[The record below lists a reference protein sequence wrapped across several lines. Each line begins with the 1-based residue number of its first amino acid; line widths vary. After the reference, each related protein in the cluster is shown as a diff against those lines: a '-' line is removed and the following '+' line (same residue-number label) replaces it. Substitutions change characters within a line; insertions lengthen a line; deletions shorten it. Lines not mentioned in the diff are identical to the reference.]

1 VTENG
6 SALISPELNKCWK
19 RSRLDSDEVCEK
31 LQEFGNCRNC
41 PDFSLAA
48 RSLLDRPFPDGLLDD
63 WSERL
68 SGAKDSSISNE
79 MSVVVFRIRDE
90 WLALDTHFL
99 QEVAETRM
107 IHTVPAR
114 TNSLFLGLVNVNG
127 ELLPCMS
134 SVEILGLTENL
145 VSHPEGKQ
153 AYRRMIAVQKENNRF
168 VFQVDEVLCVS
179 QVSRDVMEP
188 LPDTLMS
195 NDTALMTR
203 LFYLEGATVGLLDAE
218 RFFQAL
224 TRSLP
229 S

>member
-1 VTENG
+1 VKDNG
-6 SALISPELNKCWK
+6 QDQTRPELKKCWK
-19 RSRLDSDEVCEK
+19 RSRLDSGNACEK

-41 PDFSLAA
+41 PDFSQVA
-48 RSLLDRPFPDGLLDD
+48 RSLLDRPFPAEVLDD

-68 SGAKDSSISNE
+68 SGAKDASISNE

-90 WLALDTHFL
+90 WFALDTHFL

-114 TNSLFLGLVNVNG
+114 TNLLFLGLVNVNG

-134 SVEILGLTENL
+134 SVDILGLTENL

-153 AYRRMIAVQKENNRF
+153 AYRRMIAVQKESERF
-168 VFQVDEVLCVS
+168 VFQVDEVLCVT

-195 NDTALMTR
+195 NDAALTTR
-203 LFYLEGATVGLLDAE
+203 LFYLEGATVGLLDTE

>member
-1 VTENG
+1 MTENG
-6 SALISPELNKCWK
+6 QALNRPELNKCWK
-19 RSRLDSDEVCEK
+19 KSRLDTEEVCEK
-31 LQEFGNCRNC
+31 LNEFGNCRNC

-48 RSLLDRPFPDGLLDD
+48 RSLLDRPFSNVLLDD

-68 SGAKDSSISNE
+68 SGVKDSSISNE
-79 MSVVVFRIRDE
+79 ISVVIFRISDE
-90 WLALDTHFL
+90 WLALDTHFM
-99 QEVAETRM
+99 QEVAEIKM

-114 TNSLFLGLVNVNG
+114 TNSVFLGLVNVNG

-134 SVEILGLTENL
+134 SVEIFGLTENFH
-145 VSHPEGKQ
+145 SHPEGKQ
-153 AYRRMIAVQKENNRF
+153 SYRRMIAVQKENNRF

-179 QVSRDVMEP
+179 QISRDVMEP
-188 LPDTLMS
+188 LPDTLVS
-195 NDTALMTR
+195 SDNALTTK
-203 LFYLEGATVGLLDAE
+203 LFDFEGATVGFLDTE